1 MGNDVANHYKES
13 VSAYLKFKFMK
24 KLSKLTLRNVNAN
37 DVMSDKE
44 MKNVLGGGAPGG
56 SGGGGGIA
64 KGCSDHD
71 KSACFGPCMEIIGN
85 APYSGECK
93 WAIVEA
99 LSYASC
105 ACYIK
110 MN

>member
-44 MKNVLGGGAPGG
+44 MKNVLGGGAPGE
-56 SGGGGGIA
+56 GGGVA
-64 KGCSDHD
+64 KKCSDHD
-71 KSACFGPCMEIIGN
+71 KSACFGPCSEIIGGK
-85 APYSGECK
+85 PVDGECK

-99 LSYASC
+99 ISYAGC
-105 ACYIK
+105 ACYVSS
-110 MN
+110 MV